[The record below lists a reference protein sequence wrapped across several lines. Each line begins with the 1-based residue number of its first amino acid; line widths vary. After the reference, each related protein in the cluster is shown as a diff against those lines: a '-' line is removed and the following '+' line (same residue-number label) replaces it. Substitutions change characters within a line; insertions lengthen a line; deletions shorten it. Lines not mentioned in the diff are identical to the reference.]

1 MGQILQ
7 FPPQLRAVP
16 TEAAEDAVWES
27 GGSLHIRYGSHV
39 RHLDVDTALERRAF
53 WAARA
58 REYGHDPR
66 SPEASLAARRWM
78 ALTQALDALE
88 NHNRAVGKP
97 SPFADY
103 TADLRTR
110 FELARECQ
118 LPLVIITPEGT
129 RRFEG
134 DGW

>member
-16 TEAAEDAVWES
+16 AEAAEDAVWES

-78 ALTQALDALE
+78 ALTQALDALA

-97 SPFADY
+97 SPYPDP
-103 TADLRTR
+103 RG
-110 FELARECQ
+110 ELASRFD
-118 LPLVIITPEGT
+118 LAAKVEGL
-129 RRFEG
+129 
-134 DGW
+134 